1 MRSKASSSATKR
13 ASSRRPLSAR
23 GTWRSRSGSLRSSAC
38 PPAQQLRHG
47 TVVRMRV
54 YDVRTGNLQVGDEV
68 RAGDEVIYGV
78 EAGVD
83 VGSTL
88 QWVAQ
93 PTRQQALACEQ

>member
-1 MRSKASSSATKR
+1 
-13 ASSRRPLSAR
+13 
-23 GTWRSRSGSLRSSAC
+23 
-38 PPAQQLRHG
+38 
-47 TVVRMRV
+47 MRV